1 MNAVDPQRPWSS
13 ITPVVDSIARQAI
26 TDLNSRAL
34 VIPDLTADP
43 YRQKELL
50 RQMVRETIDSY
61 GTAVSDATMAWL
73 EEQEDYMGMRPV
85 EWKPRRVD
93 SHQVEARMAHD
104 FAPLFFEEQGYNRA
118 LNSMGFIVADE
129 LYSRQRKNAAHTVW
143 KGGGSWARVAHP
155 GACAFCTLLASRGF
169 DYTSRSAAGGGY
181 SGAHFHDHCRCL
193 VICRKRGHV
202 ELPEST
208 IRAQKIY
215 KKAHDEVGST
225 EPDVLLRA
233 MRQVGDLSK

>member
-1 MNAVDPQRPWSS
+1 
-13 ITPVVDSIARQAI
+13 
-26 TDLNSRAL
+26 
-34 VIPDLTADP
+34 
-43 YRQKELL
+43 
-50 RQMVRETIDSY
+50 MVRETIDSY

-93 SHQVEARMAHD
+93 AQQVEARMAHD

-129 LYSRQRKNAAHTVW
+129 LYSRQRKNAAHTAW

-181 SGAHFHDHCRCL
+181 SGAHFHGHCRCL

>member
-1 MNAVDPQRPWSS
+1 MDVQRPWTS
-13 ITPVVDSIARQAI
+13 ITPVVDSIARKAI
-26 TDLNSRAL
+26 EDLNSRAR

-43 YRQKELL
+43 YRKKELL

-61 GTAVSDATMAWL
+61 GMAVSDATMVWL
-73 EEQEDYMGMRPV
+73 EEQEDHMGMRPV

-129 LYSRQRKNAAHTVW
+129 LYSRQRKNAAHTAW